1 MQPNGTSSDGDWQYC
16 PVCDFPFEL
25 RELEAHVESHFGGGG
40 SGSSPTAG
48 KRARRPSSPS
58 PEPGASERQGHGG
71 AVQQLSW
78 IRVMTR
84 LFERRMSLANSPT
97 ERVTLCHAGIEFP
110 TRQRRENWACG
121 YRNLQMLLSVAL
133 KMPAFAALHA
143 TLNGTPTVEQI
154 QDMLHEAWQAGFDPE
169 GAAQLEHQIRD
180 TRKWIGTTD
189 CAALLSYL
197 GVPLQVYDVHQP
209 SGPQRTH
216 PRLVDMLLD
225 YFERGEAD
233 ASRVRHRAD
242 TLPVYLQHQGHSR
255 IVVGVERLTSGEV
268 NLLIFDPGRPLPER
282 LVDLVLA
289 PSLTHLDRVEAWRA
303 DAFLGHFRLPAKRLS
318 QHLQYSLLRT
328 MVLKWIERHLGGI
341 PKSLAD
347 LKWIYRVN
355 PNSTGSAPQASEFRV
370 VAPGSQ
376 PPYKSPVPKKV
387 AANYYFNRDVRRAYP
402 QTVVFTPSELAS
414 LPSPAALSIGS
425 GESAAQAAKAPGIVP
440 IVPPIINNR
449 YKYTP
454 TAPHLAPD
462 ASNPEFSMRAVR

>member
-1 MQPNGTSSDGDWQYC
+1 
-16 PVCDFPFEL
+16 
-25 RELEAHVESHFGGGG
+25 
-40 SGSSPTAG
+40 
-48 KRARRPSSPS
+48 
-58 PEPGASERQGHGG
+58 
-71 AVQQLSW
+71 
-78 IRVMTR
+78 MTR

-289 PSLTHLDRVEAWRA
+289 P
-303 DAFLGHFRLPAKRLS
+303 
-318 QHLQYSLLRT
+318 RT

-347 LKWIYRVN
+347 LKWIYRV
-355 PNSTGSAPQASEFRV
+355 
-370 VAPGSQ
+370 